1 MIENQTNKAGTGAW
15 TTGRISSRGNEPLAV
30 KSSSTRGSTHLS
42 MLSIFLSHRDLKM
55 VFFFLSL
62 LMSPYGMHP
71 ELLLLVYPLC
81 YNANACNPVF
91 SRSRTWRRV
100 RFSQRPY
107 RKVKM
112 QGNPAGLVAST
123 TVSLLFPW
131 SLFRSKRLENWM
143 NLGSA
148 KKDCQVFDSLAW
160 PTTLL
165 Q

>member
-55 VFFFLSL
+55 AFFFLSL

-81 YNANACNPVF
+81 YNANECMQPRILSIENVAAGQVF
-91 SRSRTWRRV
+91 S
-100 RFSQRPY
+100 
-107 RKVKM
+107 
-112 QGNPAGLVAST
+112 
-123 TVSLLFPW
+123 
-131 SLFRSKRLENWM
+131 
-143 NLGSA
+143 
-148 KKDCQVFDSLAW
+148 
-160 PTTLL
+160 TTLP
-165 Q
+165 